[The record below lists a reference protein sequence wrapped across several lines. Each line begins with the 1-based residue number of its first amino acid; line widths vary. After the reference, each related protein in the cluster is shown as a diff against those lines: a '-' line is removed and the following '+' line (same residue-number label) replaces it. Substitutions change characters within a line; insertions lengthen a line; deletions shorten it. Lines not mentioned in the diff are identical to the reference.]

1 MAVTQRSCPA
11 RNGLAKISRRQPS
24 RRGTS
29 APPGDERITAA
40 GQCFLHLRTVPVQ
53 ASTRLFSCSLSS
65 NVKFGE
71 APKSQPSDEESLISL
86 HLDLS
91 RRSSPKQGQHGDAP
105 DAQLEKPN
113 STINKRVPCQ
123 SWIPK
128 DLATSVTVSSNML
141 WAIPP
146 TRDTTIPPTAKTSLG
161 SQGHCFL
168 SPSLLTFFITD
179 SHRVESIF
187 VKCINSMLMPVCLSI
202 SVPTSSLKKNPNH
215 RAGLMPFLHSPA
227 PPAGKFM
234 PRKAQQKSTKTNE

>member
-1 MAVTQRSCPA
+1 MALQKFQD
-11 RNGLAKISRRQPS
+11 GQPS
-24 RRGTS
+24 QRGTS

-53 ASTRLFSCSLSS
+53 ASTRLFSCSLSLSS

-71 APKSQPSDEESLISL
+71 APKGQPSDEESLISL

-91 RRSSPKQGQHGDAP
+91 RRSSPKQGQHGGRVHRVEKPLALSGQDAP

-113 STINKRVPCQ
+113 STMNKRVPCQ

-128 DLATSVTVSSNML
+128 DLARSVTVSSNML
-141 WAIPP
+141 WAMPP
-146 TRDTTIPPTAKTSLG
+146 QETPPNCPATIPPTAKTSLG

-179 SHRVESIF
+179 SHRVESKLN
-187 VKCINSMLMPVCLSI
+187 V
-202 SVPTSSLKKNPNH
+202 
-215 RAGLMPFLHSPA
+215 
-227 PPAGKFM
+227 
-234 PRKAQQKSTKTNE
+234 

>member
-91 RRSSPKQGQHGDAP
+91 RRSSPEQGQHGDAP
-105 DAQLEKPN
+105 DAQLEKP
-113 STINKRVPCQ
+113 SSILNKRVPCQ

-141 WAIPP
+141 WAMPP
-146 TRDTTIPPTAKTSLG
+146 TRDTTQLPGHHPTNRQDESR
-161 SQGHCFL
+161 L
-168 SPSLLTFFITD
+168 SGALFSFPKLADFF
-179 SHRVESIF
+179 H
-187 VKCINSMLMPVCLSI
+187 
-202 SVPTSSLKKNPNH
+202 H
-215 RAGLMPFLHSPA
+215 
-227 PPAGKFM
+227 
-234 PRKAQQKSTKTNE
+234 